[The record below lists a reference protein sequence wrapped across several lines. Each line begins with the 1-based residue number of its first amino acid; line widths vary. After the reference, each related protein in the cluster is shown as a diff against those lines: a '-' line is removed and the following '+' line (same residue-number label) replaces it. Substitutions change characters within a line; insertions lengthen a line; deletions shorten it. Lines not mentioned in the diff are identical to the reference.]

1 MLLKNLIYISLLEI
15 ILFFLINKISLS
27 FNLLDYPLKRKIHKK
42 AVPYTG
48 GVVLGFIYLLFVF
61 FTDYNIRFI
70 NLTLSFSFLVMIFG
84 FFDDRFNLKPGTKII
99 LQIISIYILIQEGLY
114 LLDLGTYEGY
124 GVLKLGSFDKIFSI
138 MCCLLLINSINY
150 NDGVD
155 GLASTIF
162 IILITSFSLICLIEK
177 DVETSKYLVLLNLP
191 VIIFLFFNFNIFNF
205 PKIFLGDSG
214 SNMLGFTITF
224 ISIGLY
230 VERNIHPAI
239 IIWPLAYLVYE
250 FFSLNLI
257 RLIKKKGMFNPGLD
271 HLHHILLKKK
281 LGSLSVN
288 IIIPTI
294 SLLISILGIFSFYN
308 FGATF
313 SLILFLIMLVIY
325 TYVRIK
331 II

>member
-1 MLLKNLIYISLLEI
+1 MLSINLIYILLFEI
-15 ILFFLINKISLS
+15 ILFFFINKISLRL
-27 FNLLDYPLKRKIHKK
+27 NLLDYPLKRKIHKK

-48 GVVLGFIYLLFVF
+48 GVVLGFVYLLIVF

-70 NLTLSFSFLVMIFG
+70 NLTLSFSFLAMIFG
-84 FFDDRFNLKPGTKII
+84 FFDDRFNLKPGTKMI

-114 LLDLGTYEGY
+114 LVDLGAYEGY
-124 GVLKLGSFDKIFSI
+124 GILKLGSFDKIFSI
-138 MCCLLLINSINY
+138 MCCLLLINAMNY

-162 IILITSFSLICLIEK
+162 IIIISSFSLICLIEK
-177 DVETSKYLVLLNLP
+177 DIDASKYLILLNLP
-191 VIIFLFFNFNIFNF
+191 VIIFLSFNFNFFNF

-214 SNMLGFTITF
+214 SNMIGFTIAF
-224 ISIGLY
+224 ISIGLH

-257 RLIKKKGMFNPGLD
+257 RLFNKKGIFNPGLD

-281 LGSLSVN
+281 VGSLNVN
-288 IIIPTI
+288 IIIIFI
-294 SLLISILGIFSFYN
+294 SLLMSTIGILSFYS

-313 SLILFLIMLVIY
+313 SLILFVIMLIFY
-325 TYVRIK
+325 TFIRIK
-331 II
+331 VV